1 MSVTVARSSTW
12 QSVESKLGIPGGWV
26 NVCDM
31 G

>member
-12 QSVESKLGIPGGWV
+12 QSVESKLDISGGWM
-26 NVCDM
+26 NVCDC